1 MVITIMKIRGVC
13 VDIICEID
21 PIYQDYMVTE
31 GSLKVLYVHITQA
44 IYGMLVSAMLFYC
57 TLTKVLLSYGF
68 ELNPYNPCMANKIIN
83 GEQLTICW
91 HVDDLKSSH
100 IYLKVNDE
108 FLQWIKDT
116 FRQLSEVKTT

>member
-31 GSLKVLYVHITQA
+31 GSQKVLYVHITQA

-57 TLTKVLLSYGF
+57 TLTKALLSYGF